1 MTGGRRMAM
10 ELTIRCERCNRDLK
24 PAWVMWPKEN
34 KVVGMVSGYCQCG
47 KISDAWAGVTD
58 LAAVY
63 GKEAVIQAAERLAK

>member
-1 MTGGRRMAM
+1 
-10 ELTIRCERCNRDLK
+10 
-24 PAWVMWPKEN
+24 MWPKEN